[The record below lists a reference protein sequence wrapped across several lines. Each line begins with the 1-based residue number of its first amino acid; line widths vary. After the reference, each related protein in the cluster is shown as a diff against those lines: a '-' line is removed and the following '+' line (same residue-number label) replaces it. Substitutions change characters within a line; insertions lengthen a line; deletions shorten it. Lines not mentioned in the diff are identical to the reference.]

1 MQVKAPNRRLIR
13 ALAAALIFLGAIV
26 LLWRTEL
33 LSRNDS
39 INEFASTN
47 TVKFDSTDAV
57 PSSTSVIQSDA
68 SVEIPRTFASV
79 DLVALPVD
87 RNDSEYAYEAA
98 LPLIGRMEPLQ
109 VLRWRAIVIEQPLL
123 VITDS
128 SDKEANNGPPNP
140 KHIITITPFP
150 SVTFVVENDR
160 FDSNDLGF
168 TWAGKLIEG
177 GNGQATVIGIRRED
191 GNWDSFVNIVSDQ
204 GDFNIAPT
212 NTFPYHVAMEANRHM
227 SGGID

>member
-1 MQVKAPNRRLIR
+1 MQAKAPNRRLIR
-13 ALAAALIFLGAIV
+13 ALAVALIFLGAIV
-26 LLWRTEL
+26 LSWRAEL

-47 TVKFDSTDAV
+47 TFKFDSTDAV
-57 PSSTSVIQSDA
+57 PSSTSVIQPDA
-68 SVEIPRTFASV
+68 SVDMPRTITSV

-87 RNDSEYAYEAA
+87 RNDSEFAYEAA
-98 LPLIGRMEPLQ
+98 LPLIGRMEPQQ

-128 SDKEANNGPPNP
+128 FDKEANNGPPNP
-140 KHIITITPFP
+140 RQIIMITPFP
-150 SVTFVVENDR
+150 SVMFVVENDG
-160 FDSNDLGF
+160 FDSNDLRF
-168 TWAGKLIEG
+168 IWKGKLIEG
-177 GNGQATVIGIRRED
+177 GNGRATVIGIRRED

-204 GDFNIAPT
+204 GDFNIAPA
-212 NTFPYHVAMEANRHM
+212 NQFPYHVAMEANRLM